1 MSCCPRCA
9 YYTQKLFFHL
19 QSFHVYGL
27 FSQQA
32 HTTGLTEL
40 RFTLAFVHCV
50 MELASS
56 KDQGACVI
64 SSPDVSLLEQSLV
77 TDQISLLNREW
88 R

>member
-1 MSCCPRCA
+1 MTEF
-9 YYTQKLFFHL
+9 YL
-19 QSFHVYGL
+19 L

-32 HTTGLTEL
+32 HTDALNDL

-56 KDQGACVI
+56 IVPGLDAV
-64 SSPDVSLLEQSLV
+64 SNPDVSFLEQSLV
-77 TDQISLLNREW
+77 TDQISLLSKEW